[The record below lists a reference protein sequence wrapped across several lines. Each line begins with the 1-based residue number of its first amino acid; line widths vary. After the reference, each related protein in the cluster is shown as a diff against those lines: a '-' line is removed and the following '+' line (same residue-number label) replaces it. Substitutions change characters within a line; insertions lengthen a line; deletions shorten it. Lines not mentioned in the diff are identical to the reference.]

1 MGTNSLEAAAAST
14 SVTGLAPAGASEVSA
29 QAMIA
34 FESDA
39 TSVPALN
46 KTSAIQPLTS
56 LLSAMRIATKSA
68 PIPTI
73 VH

>member
-1 MGTNSLEAAAAST
+1 M
-14 SVTGLAPAGASEVSA
+14 TGLAPAGADEVSA
-29 QAMIA
+29 QAVIV

-46 KTSAIQPLTS
+46 QTSAIQPLTS